1 MPHVYIPR
9 PAGPSPRTSSHGS
22 YHIFM
27 NLEAERIQKAEPP
40 ILLEDSSGQGYSH
53 FAIFEDGGLDLISG
67 HLKLFYAKHG

>member
-1 MPHVYIPR
+1 
-9 PAGPSPRTSSHGS
+9 
-22 YHIFM
+22 M